1 MSQSQCSRRLSI
13 LDLALGVCVALLA
26 FSPAPALAIPSFA
39 RQTGLS
45 CSTCHTVFPELT
57 AFGRQFKLQGYA
69 LGTQLE
75 DKPLP
80 YSLPVALGL
89 QVGNTTVKDRSKGAD
104 PDEDFPQANE
114 TIVQQVAFYYGGKI
128 VGNLG
133 AMAQYNWDGIEKH
146 WGAEMVDIRYG
157 DQAKA
162 GGKDLLWGVSV
173 ANAPTMQ
180 DLWAT
185 TPMWGFPHLDNA
197 GIMPMNTSLLDMTL
211 MNQVGAVTLYGFYDS
226 QYYGAFGLMSN
237 GKKGAFKVLNVGDE
251 LETAV
256 DGVAPHMRLAWE
268 KDWGTNSLMI
278 GMHFVQA
285 DIFPDPDVQS
295 GPTNRYT
302 DYALDSQYQGSS
314 GDHMYS
320 MHAFYVH
327 EKRDW
332 NASFPAGEAS
342 NSSDTLDTFK
352 INAHY
357 WYKRKVGGGIGYFD
371 YSGDTDM
378 LKYGMGGMPSAMGN
392 ATGSPDTQGW
402 IAEAN
407 WLPLPGEQ
415 NLKLGL
421 RYTAYTKF
429 NGASSDYNGF
439 GRNAS
444 DNNNWFAYMW
454 LLF

>member
-1 MSQSQCSRRLSI
+1 MTNSRLTTASAPLR
-13 LDLALGVCVALLA
+13 LALVLCAAALALL
-26 FSPAPALAIPSFA
+26 SAPAHAIPSFA

-57 AFGRQFKLQGYA
+57 VFGRQFKLQGYT
-69 LGTQLE
+69 LGTQLQ

-80 YSLPVALGL
+80 YSLPVSLGL
-89 QVGNTTVKDRSKGAD
+89 QVGNTTVADRSKGAD
-104 PDEDFPQANE
+104 AEGDFPEANK
-114 TIVQQVAFYYGGKI
+114 TIVQQAAFYYGGKI

-133 AMAQYNWDGIEKH
+133 AMLQYNWDGIEKH
-146 WGAEMVDIRYG
+146 WGAEMMDIRYA
-157 DQAKA
+157 DQAKPA
-162 GGKDLLWGVSV
+162 GKDLIWGVSV

-185 TPMWGFPHLDNA
+185 TPLWGFPHLDNA

-211 MNQVGAVTLYGFYDS
+211 MNQVGVVTLYGFYDS
-226 QYYGAFGLMSN
+226 QFYGAVGLMSN
-237 GKKGAFKVLNVGDE
+237 GKKGAFKVLNLGDT

-268 KDWGTNSLMI
+268 KDWGGQSLMI
-278 GMHFVQA
+278 GLHALQA
-285 DIFPDPDVQS
+285 DIFPDPEFQS
-295 GPTNRYT
+295 GPTDRYT
-302 DYALDSQYQGSS
+302 DFALDTQYQGSS

-320 MHAFYVH
+320 VQAFLDR

-332 NASFPAGEAS
+332 NASFPAGMAS
-342 NSSDTLDTFK
+342 NPSDTLDTFK

-371 YSGDTDM
+371 YRGDSDM

-392 ATGSPDTQGW
+392 ATGSPNTQGW
-402 IAEAN
+402 IIEGD
-407 WLPLPGEQ
+407 WLPLPADQ

-429 NGASSDYNGF
+429 NGASNDYNGF

-444 DNNNWFAYMW
+444 DNNSWFAYAW